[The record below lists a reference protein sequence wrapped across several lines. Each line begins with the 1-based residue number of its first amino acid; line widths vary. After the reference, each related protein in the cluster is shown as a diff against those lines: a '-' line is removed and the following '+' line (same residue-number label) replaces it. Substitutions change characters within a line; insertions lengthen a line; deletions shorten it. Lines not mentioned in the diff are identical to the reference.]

1 MTTIDNKIE
10 KCYALQLAM
19 PVQLCYD
26 QGKCLCYMSQKLG
39 MMIASRIAPRTSLF
53 DGLPRFLGP
62 SLVAA
67 ALPEPGAP
75 LAAGVALALTFL
87 AGCSS
92 PSVVAFLLATCT
104 PKYNANL
111 AVFSPIVLLWPQGD
125 PKANP
130 AFEEYLTMLELGS
143 LVSVRYT
150 STPRPQLET
159 NRVGRVL

>member
-26 QGKCLCYMSQKLG
+26 QGKCLCYISQKLG
-39 MMIASRIAPRTSLF
+39 MMIASNIAPRTSLF

-62 SLVAA
+62 SLVAAALPAA

-92 PSVVAFLLATCT
+92 PSVVAFLLATCI
-104 PKYNANL
+104 PFCDAK
-111 AVFSPIVLLWPQGD
+111 D
-125 PKANP
+125 
-130 AFEEYLTMLELGS
+130 
-143 LVSVRYT
+143 
-150 STPRPQLET
+150 
-159 NRVGRVL
+159 